1 MGEKVPSLC
10 KRPLFVNSV
19 PYKGRLVS
27 PASYGNRAALGPS
40 LPSLVPSLPSR
51 KKRNG
56 MAQPTL
62 PAPRPPS
69 IGLCSNPPED
79 ALPPGSPLVHTSSV
93 LCASLC
99 LGYPFCRGKKNP
111 SRLRTSG
118 SPSAQSPTDSP
129 SCSTPQSP
137 TGLQAMGSS
146 SRALHAPSTARHGPH
161 PQHLN
166 QGWNTVGAQ

>member
-1 MGEKVPSLC
+1 MLLPASSEGEMGEKVPSLC

-99 LGYPFCRGKKNP
+99 LGYPFCRGKKI
-111 SRLRTSG
+111 LQGSG
-118 SPSAQSPTDSP
+118 LVAAPPRRVLLTAH
-129 SCSTPQSP
+129 
-137 TGLQAMGSS
+137 
-146 SRALHAPSTARHGPH
+146 RALLPSPLQVSKPWVPPAELYTPPPRRDMVLTPST
-161 PQHLN
+161 
-166 QGWNTVGAQ
+166 